1 MNPLNLLK
9 RLLLA
14 RFEIQAAIGTTFA
27 FAALLV
33 DGIDPEIALGIVGVM
48 FAWMGVLSL
57 VAFGKSLDELDAAV
71 EERADQKVAVA
82 KASIAAAVTANSA
95 DGAVDRGLLESLLA
109 V

>member
-1 MNPLNLLK
+1 MNPLDLLK

-33 DGIDPEIALGIVGVM
+33 DGVDPEIALGIVGVM

-71 EERADQKVAVA
+71 EERAAEKVKVV
-82 KASIAAAVTANSA
+82 KADIASQLPQ
-95 DGAVDRGLLESLLA
+95 GSAVDRGILETLLR
-109 V
+109 

>member
-1 MNPLNLLK
+1 MNPLTVLK

-57 VAFGKSLDELDAAV
+57 VAFGKSLDELDAAA
-71 EERADQKVAVA
+71 EERATEKIQAAVA
-82 KASIAAAVTANSA
+82 KQIPNETIEGRQSLSSLVN
-95 DGAVDRGLLESLLA
+95 GLLEK
-109 V
+109 

>member
-1 MNPLNLLK
+1 MNPLTLLK

-33 DGIDPEIALGIVGVM
+33 DGIDPDIALGVVGVM

-57 VAFGKSLDELDAAV
+57 VAFGKSLDELDAVV
-71 EERADQKVAVA
+71 EERASEKVAVE
-82 KASIAAAVTANSA
+82 KAAIAAAVTANA
-95 DGAVDRGLLESLLA
+95 PDGAVDRGFLESLLA
-109 V
+109 